1 MRKSFEA
8 TLLLAGMIIGV
19 GMFGIPFAFAR
30 AGFLLGALELV
41 ILTGVIAAVHML
53 YGEVVLHTS
62 GRHRLPGY
70 AKLYLGRTGARV
82 AWFTAL
88 FGNFGT
94 LLLYL
99 IAGGIFLQTLLA
111 RVVLVPMIVPVVIIA
126 VAGGVTTFFSFRGA
140 VRANGVLTVILI
152 GFILLLVARL
162 APFIR
167 AGELLRFNPGAAGI
181 PYGVLLFALSGG
193 IVVPDVIGFLGG
205 TRQAA
210 RRVLL
215 VGSLIPAFLY
225 LLFAAAVVGVAGHA
239 VSEEAIGGLL
249 PFAGPEAVLLG
260 SAIGLLAVLTSLIAV
275 SESFQILLTVDC
287 GLPRRAAWCAVVGVP
302 LVLYLLHIQDF
313 TKLLGLIGAVEV
325 GIDAVLILIMYLVF
339 RRRKAYR
346 VPWWAVAGVWSVG
359 AMVLVGVGYA
369 LWALLIPA

>member
-1 MRKSFEA
+1 MRKSLEA
-8 TLLLAGMIIGV
+8 TLLLSGMIIGV

-41 ILTGVIAAVHML
+41 ILAGVIAAVHIL
-53 YGEVVLHTS
+53 YGEVVVHTP

-111 RVVLVPMIVPVVIIA
+111 RVVIVPAGVPVLAMA
-126 VAGGVTTFFSFRGA
+126 VAGAAATFFSFRGA
-140 VRANGVLTVILI
+140 VRANSVLTVILI
-152 GFILLLVARL
+152 GFMIFLIAHLT
-162 APFIR
+162 PFLR
-167 AGELLRFNPGAAGI
+167 AGELFEFHPSEAGI

-193 IVVPDVIGFLGG
+193 IVVPDVISFLGG
-205 TRQAA
+205 ARKTA

-215 VGSLIPAFLY
+215 ASSLIPALLY

-239 VSEEAIGGLL
+239 VSEEAIAGLL
-249 PFAGPEAVLLG
+249 PFVGPEVVLLG
-260 SAIGLLAVLTSLIAV
+260 SVIGLLAVLTSLIAV
-275 SESFQILLTVDC
+275 SESFQILLAVDF
-287 GLPRRAAWCAVVGVP
+287 GLSRRAAWCAVVGVP
-302 LVLYLLHIQDF
+302 LLLYLLRVQDF

-325 GIDAVLILIMYLVF
+325 GIDAVLILAMYLVL
-339 RRRKAYR
+339 RHRKAYT
-346 VPWWAVAGVWSVG
+346 VPWWAVAGVWIVG
-359 AMVLVGVGYA
+359 AIVLAGVGHA
-369 LWALLIPA
+369 LKVLLTF

>member
-8 TLLLAGMIIGV
+8 TLLLSGMIIGV
-19 GMFGIPFAFAR
+19 GMFGIPFVFAR
-30 AGFLLGALELV
+30 AGFLLGALELL

-70 AKLYLGRTGARV
+70 ARLYLGRMGARV
-82 AWFTAL
+82 AWFTTL

-99 IAGGIFLQTLLA
+99 IAGGIFLKTLLA
-111 RVVLVPMIVPVVIIA
+111 HVVLVPAGVPVLAMA
-126 VAGGVTTFFSFRGA
+126 VVGAVVTFSSFRGA
-140 VRANGVLTVILI
+140 VRANSVLTIILI
-152 GFILLLVARL
+152 GFMLLLVVRL
-162 APFIR
+162 VPFVR
-167 AGELLRFNPGAAGI
+167 AEELFGFHPREVGI

-193 IVVPDVIGFLGG
+193 IVVPDVLNFLGG
-205 TRQAA
+205 TRRAA
-210 RRVLL
+210 RHVLL
-215 VGSLIPAFLY
+215 AGSLIPAFLY
-225 LLFAAAVVGVAGHA
+225 LLFAATIVGVAGRA

-249 PFAGPEAVLLG
+249 PFVGPEVVLLG

-275 SESFQILLTVDC
+275 SESFQILLTVDF

-302 LVLYLLHIQDF
+302 LALYLLRVQDF

-325 GIDAVLILIMYLVF
+325 GINAVVILSMYLML
-339 RRRKAYR
+339 RRRKAYI
-346 VPWWAVAGVWSVG
+346 VPWWAVAGVWIVG
-359 AMVLVGVGYA
+359 AMVLAGVGYQ
-369 LWALLIPA
+369 LIILFR